1 MATVE
6 EESMPERAEAIRRA
20 HLSDVMEA
28 LKNYVKAGYEI
39 SLETAYVAEDRGTIA
54 VSIDLS
60 IFHPML
66 RQLTDKRFGLAGR
79 VDETDRQ

>member
-1 MATVE
+1 
-6 EESMPERAEAIRRA
+6 MPERAEAIRRA

-28 LKNYVKAGYEI
+28 LKNYTEAGHEI
-39 SLETAYVAEDRGTIA
+39 SLETAYVADDRGTIT

-66 RQLTDKRFGLAGR
+66 QELSAKRFGVAGQVEPGR
-79 VDETDRQ
+79 G